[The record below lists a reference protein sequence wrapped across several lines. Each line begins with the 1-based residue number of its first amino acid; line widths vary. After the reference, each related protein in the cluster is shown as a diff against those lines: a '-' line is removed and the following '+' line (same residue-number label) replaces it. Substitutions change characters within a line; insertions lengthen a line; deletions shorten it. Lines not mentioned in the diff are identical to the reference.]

1 MREMIREVE
10 IQRYRESNTH
20 LHVTFCD
27 VERRN
32 AGVGETTRKGTTE
45 HTLGVVAGIVGDGA
59 QIPVRS
65 TNEQR

>member
-1 MREMIREVE
+1 MLAREDTGKEIRD
-10 IQRYRESNTH
+10 TH